1 MLLLTGG
8 FELKMARVVEGLVL
22 SREGHQ
28 LEEEVWIS
36 H

>member
-1 MLLLTGG
+1 MLLLAGG

-22 SREGHQ
+22 SRERHQ
-28 LEEEVWIS
+28 LEEEIWVS